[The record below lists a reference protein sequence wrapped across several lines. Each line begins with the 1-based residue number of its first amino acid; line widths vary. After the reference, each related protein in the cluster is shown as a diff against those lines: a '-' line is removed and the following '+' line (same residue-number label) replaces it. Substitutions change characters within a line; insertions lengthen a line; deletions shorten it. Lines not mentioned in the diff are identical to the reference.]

1 MNIEKW
7 YRLEEKIEIAKYQ
20 VRSFIY
26 TTFYLLK
33 NAGTV
38 TELCIKTKEQF
49 RLFLELKRLYNEISI
64 EGDKIIGAE
73 SGIKAFNLEG
83 INIVVNDDSIMSI
96 ADETVIKVSKDDFIK
111 KPIKSIK
118 KLLGK

>member
-1 MNIEKW
+1 M
-7 YRLEEKIEIAKYQ
+7 LTFQ
-20 VRSFIY
+20 VRIFIY

-33 NAGTV
+33 NAGSV
-38 TELCIKTKEQF
+38 TELCIKTKEEF

-64 EGDKIIGAE
+64 KGDKIISAE
-73 SGIKAFNLEG
+73 SGIKAFNLDD
-83 INIVVNDDSIMSI
+83 INIVVNDESIMSI

-118 KLLGK
+118 KLLRK